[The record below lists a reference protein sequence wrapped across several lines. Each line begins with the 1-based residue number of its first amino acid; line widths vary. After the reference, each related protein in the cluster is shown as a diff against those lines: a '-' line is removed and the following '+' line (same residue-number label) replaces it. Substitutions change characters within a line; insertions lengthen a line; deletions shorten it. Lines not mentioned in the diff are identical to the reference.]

1 MKLLSCNSGQFSTP
15 TPLLIMNILR
25 REPCL
30 IFLFH
35 TEFAG
40 WTENPQKYLLT
51 CCVRYKIHYAMINM
65 DPHCA
70 SMVVF
75 QRKIKL
81 RSDFSV
87 DPAAFNTSK
96 TVLQAP
102 CHLRRRS
109 FLEACSWVTG
119 GFVWAQI
126 GALVCAKLAPSHPR
140 CGVGG
145 FSPVSDTHQYNST
158 ETLDVCVTVT
168 ILFSPLET
176 INKTPQSSEK
186 NGDLQELPYEVV
198 WFIFFYL
205 QQALMT
211 AFGCLFVNENPKMD
225 VKK

>member
-51 CCVRYKIHYAMINM
+51 CCVWYKIHYAMINM

-87 DPAAFNTSK
+87 DLAAFNTSK
-96 TVLQAP
+96 TVLQVP

-109 FLEACSWVTG
+109 FLEVCSWVTG
-119 GFVWAQI
+119 GFGHKEGLWCVRNWLRLILVLGWEAFHLSVTHTNTT
-126 GALVCAKLAPSHPR
+126 ALKHR
-140 CGVGG
+140 MY
-145 FSPVSDTHQYNST
+145 VSLSLFCFLLWKQSTKHRNHLRKMETYRSFHMKWFDLFFFIYNKHWWQH
-158 ETLDVCVTVT
+158 LDA
-168 ILFSPLET
+168 
-176 INKTPQSSEK
+176 
-186 NGDLQELPYEVV
+186 
-198 WFIFFYL
+198 YL
-205 QQALMT
+205 LMT
-211 AFGCLFVNENPKMD
+211 IQRWMW
-225 VKK
+225 KK